1 MAQLQQAMLKAALK
15 RAAIITFQYRKRYG
29 PVATEPQEKHDYER
43 ILYVSIP
50 QAVWPSCNFL
60 LLLLLLFLWQFQYRK
75 RYGPVA
81 TKNKGMAQVIFSA
94 NGQFQY
100 RKRYVRVATAAWVG
114 FCPVRVCPFQYRKRY
129 VRVATACLETRPQT
143 GLKWQIGKPPRFFP
157 LLPAVSVNTS
167 SFLRHSYAS
176 IPVFMPVFVFT
187 KKLENLFSNF
197 PIL

>member
-1 MAQLQQAMLKAALK
+1 M
-15 RAAIITFQYRKRYG
+15 
-29 PVATEPQEKHDYER
+29 
-43 ILYVSIP
+43 VSIP
-50 QAVWPSCNFL
+50 QAVCTRCNL
-60 LLLLLLFLWQFQYRK
+60 LRLPVLYCTSPALRCFNTASGMYALQR
-75 RYGPVA
+75 RITSGP
-81 TKNKGMAQVIFSA
+81 GIRLS
-94 NGQFQY
+94 
-100 RKRYVRVATAAWVG
+100 R
-114 FCPVRVCPFQYRKRY
+114 FQYRKRY